1 MPIVTIASL
10 CSMSTRLLPRWL
22 KRNALDFDS
31 AHVCVSRSSH
41 TQRYGFIFL
50 SSGII
55 SYKQAK
61 SSMATFFSL
70 TFVGFLFECCSSSY
84 VFASHFI
91 HFLFCF
97 FFFFAI
103 SCFFLYT
110 FCRRSYCFCVACTK
124 KKKKLRLTNRQY
136 MMYTIHFTGSRTQ
149 FYNRFS
155 TRPCS
160 FQIFSLSLPLRFA
173 FIYCQDQR
181 RRIRISASKRTKQ
194 LEKICE
200 VCVDQQCF
208 SFLLWICCCFIYLN
222 HGL

>member
-97 FFFFAI
+97 FFFRYFVFFPLYTLPPFLLLLCCVHKKEKKNFDSQTGNIWCTQFILPDHVHNFIIDFVQLAHVR
-103 SCFFLYT
+103 SKFFLFHSLFASLLFIVKINDEEYV
-110 FCRRSYCFCVACTK
+110 FRLRKERSNWRKYVK
-124 KKKKLRLTNRQY
+124 Y
-136 MMYTIHFTGSRTQ
+136 
-149 FYNRFS
+149 
-155 TRPCS
+155 
-160 FQIFSLSLPLRFA
+160 
-173 FIYCQDQR
+173 
-181 RRIRISASKRTKQ
+181 
-194 LEKICE
+194 
-200 VCVDQQCF
+200 V
-208 SFLLWICCCFIYLN
+208 
-222 HGL
+222 